1 MKPPAAKEPCILCPN
16 DPHFEDLLPTDNG
29 KKAHRICAV
38 YTPETDISKEYGSE
52 LVAGVG
58 LIDKAR
64 LELKCNY
71 CRSKAGSVFQCSQR
85 KCTRAYHATCAA
97 SAGVQVEKGIVPVFI
112 EDGTEYTREGI
123 DFRCRFHR
131 DRRPKYSDREAC
143 IHALEENALVRR
155 AANKIQKGDIVQY
168 QYYNSDVFAGVVREN
183 RLSERALLVE
193 NLNSRLVDPPP
204 QHETD
209 H

>member
-29 KKAHRICAV
+29 KKAHRICAI
-38 YTPETDISKEYGSE
+38 YTPETDVSKEYGPE
-52 LVAGVG
+52 LVTGVG

-64 LELKCNY
+64 LELKCNH
-71 CRSKAGSVFQCSQR
+71 CRSKAGSVFQCSQK

-97 SAGVQVEKGIVPVFI
+97 SAGVQVEKGLVPVFV

-131 DRRPKYSDREAC
+131 DRRPKYVDREAC
-143 IHALEENALVRR
+143 IQALEENLLVRR
-155 AANKIQKGDIVQY
+155 TANRIQKGDIVQY
-168 QYYNSDVFAGVVREN
+168 QYYNSDIFAGVVLEN
-183 RLSERALLVE
+183 RASERALLVE
-193 NLNSRLVDPPP
+193 NLGSRLVTPDSF
-204 QHETD
+204 
-209 H
+209 